1 MPGPTS
7 IVATARKIPWAKVMV
22 AAQLVYTRGS
32 AAAKALDAKERK
44 TLLDLVK
51 KSQGRPA
58 NLTERERA
66 RVRELAGKALTAAR
80 KG

>member
-1 MPGPTS
+1 MAGPTS
-7 IVATARKIPWAKVMV
+7 VVSAAKKIPWAKVMV

-32 AAAKALDAKERK
+32 AAARALDAKERK
-44 TLLDLVK
+44 ALVDLVK
-51 KSQGRPA
+51 KSQGRPS
-58 NLTERERA
+58 NLSERERA

>member
-7 IVATARKIPWAKVMV
+7 VVSAAKKIPWAKVMV

-32 AAAKALDAKERK
+32 AAARALDAKERK
-44 TLLDLVK
+44 VLLDLVK
-51 KSQGRPA
+51 KSQGRPS
-58 NLTERERA
+58 NLSERERA
-66 RVRELAGKALTAAR
+66 RVRELAGKALSAAR